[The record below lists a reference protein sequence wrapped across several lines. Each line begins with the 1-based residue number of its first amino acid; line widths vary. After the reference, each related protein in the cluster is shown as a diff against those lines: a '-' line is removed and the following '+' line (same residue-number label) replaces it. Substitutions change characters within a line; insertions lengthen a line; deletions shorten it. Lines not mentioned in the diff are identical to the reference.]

1 MTSFRKLVSSFVAS
15 NGNAP
20 DHTASALFVI
30 LHNLVTDTISANF
43 SSVERHKFQCL
54 PDVLRQ
60 LGSSL
65 VPEASSIAATLP
77 GELQANGLPGFG
89 SHRLVTC

>member
-15 NGNAP
+15 SGDAAG
-20 DHTASALFVI
+20 HTASALFVI
-30 LHNLVTDTISANF
+30 LHNLVTDTISADF
-43 SSVERHKFQCL
+43 STIERHKFQCL

-77 GELQANGLPGFG
+77 GELPASGLPGFG